1 MIQKHSF
8 TICFWEILFD
18 FMFWNDVKLSFL
30 LSKEMFKQISILNV
44 SDLTFYQYFNNKA
57 LL

>member
-1 MIQKHSF
+1 MSSLNV
-8 TICFWEILFD
+8 LFHD
-18 FMFWNDVKLSFL
+18 YNKKCEKFFL
-30 LSKEMFKQISILNV
+30 LSKEMSKKKNSVLDISE